1 MTTNVAKEFLK
12 LIDQCFP
19 PGHRLRKIFN
29 RQTVKVSYSGTPNM
43 SQIIAGHNAKVL
55 KQEEQNQRE
64 CSCPKTKTCP
74 LDKKCLTK
82 NLVYQATVTIPNQE
96 PKKYVG
102 LTSSDFKARLA
113 VHEQTFRDPKA
124 SQTSLSKFIRELNG
138 RGKAH
143 QITWK
148 LIDRGKPFSPISG
161 VCQLCLKEK
170 FYILYKPEMATLNG
184 RNEIFNSC
192 SHKKSKL
199 LIKKQRGRKKKSP
212 GS

>member
-1 MTTNVAKEFLK
+1 
-12 LIDQCFP
+12 
-19 PGHRLRKIFN
+19 
-29 RQTVKVSYSGTPNM
+29 M

-55 KQEEQNQRE
+55 QEQEPKQKE

-74 LDKKCLTK
+74 LDRKCLTE
-82 NLVYQATVTIPNQE
+82 NLIYQATVAIPNQ
-96 PKKYVG
+96 PVKKYVG
-102 LTSSDFKARLA
+102 LISSTFKARLA
-113 VHEQTFRDPKA
+113 VHEQTFRVPAA
-124 SQTSLSKFIRELNG
+124 SQTSLSKFVRKLKSE
-138 RGKAH
+138 GKDP

-170 FYILYKPEMATLNG
+170 YYILYKPEMATLNS
-184 RNEIFNSC
+184 RNEIFNTC

-199 LIKKQRGRKKKSP
+199 FIKKPRGRKKKSP